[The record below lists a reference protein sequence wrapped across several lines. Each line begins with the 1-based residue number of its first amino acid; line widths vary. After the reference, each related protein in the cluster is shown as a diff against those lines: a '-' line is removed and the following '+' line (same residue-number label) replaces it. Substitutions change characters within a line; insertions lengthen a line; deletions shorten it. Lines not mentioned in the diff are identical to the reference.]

1 MLGFHRNHRNLI
13 HHHSYNMQL
22 DSKMRGLEINH
33 SMACA
38 VSKKKMSLTNPQRTH
53 ASDVT
58 LHAVA
63 FNVLQ
68 FLSSRATSFLLHDFF
83 SVSSLTAEC
92 AKELVRREQR
102 KYSFTVYF
110 PGNNNSDKDTLVF
123 LRACNP
129 SLYFLR
135 VEK

>member
-38 VSKKKMSLTNPQRTH
+38 VSKKKKMSLTNPQRTH

-68 FLSSRATSFLLHDFF
+68 FLSSRATSFLLHDF

-110 PGNNNSDKDTLVF
+110 PGNNNSDKDTWVV
-123 LRACNP
+123 LRAHSPALC
-129 SLYFLR
+129 FLR
-135 VEK
+135 VDK